1 MRKNFSKHYLFN
13 MKNLKYF
20 IQFIFVI
27 FFFSIFK
34 LLGPRTSS
42 IVGGKLFEFIGP
54 LFRSRNIIEK
64 NIRIVFPNKNSNEV
78 RLLKNKWQHPTTIQ

>member
-1 MRKNFSKHYLFN
+1 
-13 MKNLKYF
+13 MKYLKYF

-42 IVGGKLFEFIGP
+42 VVGGKLFEFIGP
-54 LFRSRNIIEK
+54 LFRSKNIIEK
-64 NIRIVFPNKNSNEV
+64 NYGGVLQNHKN
-78 RLLKNKWQHPTTIQ
+78 